1 MCHSTYRQGDECC
14 GRLIT
19 APTGRCITGPG
30 RKVCQEGNFCTKKQ
44 LSSKYTRRKKWK
56 SGLFPA
62 FCLCQ
67 PECIFTMYAP
77 LWKSAVD
84 KPVENVENS
93 ELSTGISGQTQCG
106 RGCGKVCISQCIFCA
121 VLPKSACY
129 VTVCP
134 PAVLEKNRVKSY
146 KTVKNR

>member
-1 MCHSTYRQGDECC
+1 MPKSKSSYLPPGDWGGSLFLLE
-14 GRLIT
+14 GRD
-19 APTGRCITGPG
+19 
-30 RKVCQEGNFCTKKQ
+30 CQEGNFCTKKQ

-93 ELSTGISGQTQCG
+93 GLSTGISGQTQCG
-106 RGCGKVCISQCIFCA
+106 RGCGKVCISKCIFCA

-134 PAVLEKNRVKSY
+134 LAVLEKTGLKVTKL
-146 KTVKNR
+146 